1 MKRRNFLAG
10 AATAAQGRTPL
21 AQPAVGTK
29 AKTLIHV
36 PQANLTSLDPV
47 WTTALV
53 TRNYAA
59 MVFETLY
66 GRDEQLDPRPQMV
79 EGHQVE
85 NNGLRWT
92 MRLRDGLAFHDGE
105 KVLARDCV
113 ASLQRWMMR
122 DAIGQTIAARLDELE
137 APDDRTVVFRLHK
150 PFASLP
156 YALAKTQPTPVI
168 MPQRLAQTDP
178 FKQVAE
184 VIGSGPF
191 RWVANEYVA
200 GNLAVFAKNERY
212 NPRPEPASFAA
223 GGYRVLVDRV
233 EWRII
238 LDAATAANSLTAGE
252 VDWLDSP
259 LPDLLPMLRKASGVT
274 VAPIDIYGTFGGAA
288 AELPARPNRRRGRA
302 PRHPCRDRPGRGDD
316 RGDGR
321 GEEPVP
327 RARRLLPPRYSIG
340 ERCRHGRGA

>member
-10 AATAAQGRTPL
+10 AATAAFGRTSL
-21 AQPAVGTK
+21 AQPAVGAK

-113 ASLQRWMMR
+113 ASLQRWMKR

-168 MPQRLAQTDP
+168 MPSA
-178 FKQVAE
+178 
-184 VIGSGPF
+184 
-191 RWVANEYVA
+191 WH
-200 GNLAVFAKNERY
+200 
-212 NPRPEPASFAA
+212 RPIRSS
-223 GGYRVLVDRV
+223 R
-233 EWRII
+233 
-238 LDAATAANSLTAGE
+238 
-252 VDWLDSP
+252 
-259 LPDLLPMLRKASGVT
+259 
-274 VAPIDIYGTFGGAA
+274 
-288 AELPARPNRRRGRA
+288 
-302 PRHPCRDRPGRGDD
+302 
-316 RGDGR
+316 
-321 GEEPVP
+321 
-327 RARRLLPPRYSIG
+327 
-340 ERCRHGRGA
+340 

>member
-1 MKRRNFLAG
+1 MERRYFLAG
-10 AATAAQGRTPL
+10 ATAAALGRTSL
-21 AQPAVGTK
+21 AQPAVGGK

-66 GRDEQLDPRPQMV
+66 GRDERLDPQPQMV
-79 EGHQVE
+79 ESHQVE

-113 ASLQRWMMR
+113 ASLQRWMKR
-122 DAIGQTIAARLDELE
+122 DPIGQTIAARLDALE
-137 APDDRTVVFRLHK
+137 APDDKTIVFRLHK

-168 MPQRLAQTDP
+168 MPERLAQTDP
-178 FKQVAE
+178 FKQVPE

-191 RWVANEYVA
+191 RWVDNEYVA
-200 GNLAVFAKNERY
+200 GNLAVFARNDRY

-223 GGYRVLVDRV
+223 GGYRVMVDRV

-238 LDAATAANSLTAGE
+238 PDSATAANA
-252 VDWLDSP
+252 
-259 LPDLLPMLRKASGVT
+259 
-274 VAPIDIYGTFGGAA
+274 
-288 AELPARPNRRRGRA
+288 
-302 PRHPCRDRPGRGDD
+302 
-316 RGDGR
+316 
-321 GEEPVP
+321 
-327 RARRLLPPRYSIG
+327 
-340 ERCRHGRGA
+340 